1 MKKILIIIL
10 AITITYM
17 IYQEQKK
24 DTIIIPDTAIR
35 LRIIPNSNSS
45 LDQNMKRKVKKYLEK
60 DTYNLIKEEDNIE
73 EARKKIKE
81 QIPSIEKNINKI
93 FYENDYTIPY
103 NINYGYNYFP
113 TKEYRGIKYKEG
125 YYESIVISIGA
136 AEGDNWWCVLFPNI
150 CIADLE
156 NNSDIEY
163 KSFVIETINKI
174 LK

>member
-1 MKKILIIIL
+1 MKKRIASLIIIFVL
-10 AITITYM
+10 AIGTLSVSAR
-17 IYQEQKK
+17 E
-24 DTIIIPDTAIR
+24 AI
-35 LRIIPNSNSS
+35 N
-45 LDQNMKRKVKKYLEK
+45 
-60 DTYNLIKEEDNIE
+60 
-73 EARKKIKE
+73 
-81 QIPSIEKNINKI
+81 
-93 FYENDYTIPY
+93 ENDFENFTSVITSGVLGEDMVFDVMPD
-103 NINYGYNYFP
+103 GYNYFP